1 MLRVFIE
8 TVTERILAQHID
20 VNRRLDSFVGDVIT
34 LDEIERIAT
43 ALLSR

>member
-1 MLRVFIE
+1 VFIE
-8 TVTERILAQHID
+8 TETEGILAQHLD
-20 VNRRLDSFVGDVIT
+20 VNRLPDSFVGDVIT